1 MLRDFTMKTV
11 GNVGRGI
18 ILGKAAARSCVPSLR
33 VDGRAYVYTRARI
46 YRGVTGSDHDTD
58 VPLPSSC
65 ATTMFMFWHSA
76 E

>member
-1 MLRDFTMKTV
+1 MSSLYNLTTKTEDDE
-11 GNVGRGI
+11 GRGI
-18 ILGKAAARSCVPSLR
+18 ILGKAAVRMCAVWTS
-33 VDGRAYVYTRARI
+33 GAYVYTCT